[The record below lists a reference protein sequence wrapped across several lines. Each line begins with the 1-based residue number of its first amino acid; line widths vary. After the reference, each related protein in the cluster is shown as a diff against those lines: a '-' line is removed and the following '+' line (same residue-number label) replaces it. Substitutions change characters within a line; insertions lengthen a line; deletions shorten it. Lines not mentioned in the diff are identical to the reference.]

1 MTEVELKELL
11 VSVSENPRR
20 SGRAWQDIQAEAFRN
35 ADTLTLPDSVK
46 LDGILELLEH
56 VFCLMSERAPERLID
71 LLPVLLPV
79 CCSRR
84 DATLLDTDI
93 MPADWKVCSASTSDT
108 ERSVKI
114 RS

>member
-1 MTEVELKELL
+1 MTEVELKDLL
-11 VSVSENPRR
+11 LSVSVNPRH

-35 ADTLTLPDSVK
+35 ADSLTLPDSVK
-46 LDGILELLEH
+46 LDGVLELLEH
-56 VFCLMSERAPERLID
+56 VFRLTSERAPERLID

-79 CCSRR
+79 CSSHR
-84 DATLLDTDI
+84 DAMLLDTDI
-93 MPADWKVCSASTSDT
+93 MPVDWKARSASTSNT